1 MDGLPAS
8 ASRLKKQR
16 SRAGRSAA
24 AVGNLTGLMAGYS
37 GTPLA
42 RKLGIGS
49 QTTLVLVNAPDH
61 LGDDLDN
68 AAVAGPDGDKG
79 TSTVVVIF
87 ATEAADLELRFIE
100 AMESLPAD
108 GAIWCAW
115 PKRASKVPTD
125 ITEDR
130 LRDLFLPTG
139 MVDNKVAAI
148 DETWSG
154 LRFVV
159 RKELRRSWNS

>member
-1 MDGLPAS
+1 
-8 ASRLKKQR
+8 
-16 SRAGRSAA
+16 
-24 AVGNLTGLMAGYS
+24 MAGYS

-42 RKLGIGS
+42 RKLGIG
-49 QTTLVLVNAPDH
+49 TETRLHLINAPAS
-61 LGDDLDN
+61 L
-68 AAVAGPDGDKG
+68 AAELEVADGDAG

-87 ATEAADLELRFIE
+87 ATEADDLERRFIE
-100 AMESLPAD
+100 AMARLPPD

-115 PKRASKVPTD
+115 PKRASRVPTD
-125 ITEDR
+125 ITENL

-148 DETWSG
+148 DDVWSG

-159 RKELRRSWNS
+159 RKELRATWNA

>member
-1 MDGLPAS
+1 
-8 ASRLKKQR
+8 
-16 SRAGRSAA
+16 
-24 AVGNLTGLMAGYS
+24 MAGYS

-42 RKLGIGS
+42 KKLGIG
-49 QTTLVLVNAPDH
+49 TETRLVLVNAPTELAGELSNSA
-61 LGDDLDN
+61 LGN
-68 AAVAGPDGDKG
+68 PDADKVPQSSERA

-87 ATEAADLELRFIE
+87 AKEAADLERRFVE
-100 AMESLPAD
+100 AMEALPAD

-130 LRDLFLPTG
+130 LRELFLPTG

-148 DETWSG
+148 DEVWSG

-159 RKELRRSWNS
+159 RKELRAGWNL

>member
-1 MDGLPAS
+1 
-8 ASRLKKQR
+8 
-16 SRAGRSAA
+16 
-24 AVGNLTGLMAGYS
+24 MAGYS

-42 RKLGIGS
+42 KKLGIGPA
-49 QTTLVLVNAPDH
+49 TDLLLVNAP
-61 LGDDLDN
+61 LTL
-68 AAVAGPDGDKG
+68 AAELSESQNRASDGG
-79 TSTVVVIF
+79 TSEVVVIF
-87 ATEAADLELRFIE
+87 ASEASDLERRFLE
-100 AMESLPAD
+100 AMVSLASD

-115 PKRASKVPTD
+115 PKRTSKVATD

-148 DETWSG
+148 DEVWSG

-159 RKELRRSWNS
+159 RKELRAGWNR

>member
-1 MDGLPAS
+1 
-8 ASRLKKQR
+8 
-16 SRAGRSAA
+16 
-24 AVGNLTGLMAGYS
+24 MAGYS

-42 RKLGIGS
+42 RKLGIGTETRL
-49 QTTLVLVNAPDH
+49 QLVNAPAS
-61 LGDDLDN
+61 LTAELEE
-68 AAVAGPDGDKG
+68 ADGGAG

-87 ATEAADLELRFIE
+87 ATEAAELESRFIE
-100 AMESLPAD
+100 AMETLPPD

-115 PKRASKVPTD
+115 PKKVSKVPTD
-125 ITEDR
+125 ITENL

-148 DETWSG
+148 DDVWSG

-159 RKELRRSWNS
+159 RKELRGTWNA

>member
-1 MDGLPAS
+1 MGVPAGKL
-8 ASRLKKQR
+8 ALL
-16 SRAGRSAA
+16 
-24 AVGNLTGLMAGYS
+24 VAGYS

-42 RKLGIGS
+42 KKLGIG
-49 QTTLVLVNAPDH
+49 TATDLLLVNAPPG
-61 LGDDLDN
+61 L
-68 AAVAGPDGDKG
+68 AAELSSSQDRPSDGG
-79 TSTVVVIF
+79 TSEVVVIF
-87 ATEAADLELRFIE
+87 ASEAADLERRFLD
-100 AMESLPAD
+100 AMANLASD

-130 LRDLFLPTG
+130 LRDLFLATG

-148 DETWSG
+148 DEVWSG

-159 RKELRRSWNS
+159 RKELRAGWNT

>member
-1 MDGLPAS
+1 
-8 ASRLKKQR
+8 
-16 SRAGRSAA
+16 
-24 AVGNLTGLMAGYS
+24 MAGYS

-42 RKLGIGS
+42 RKLGIG
-49 QTTLVLVNAPDH
+49 TETRLDLVNAPAPLADE
-61 LGDDLDN
+61 LN
-68 AAVAGPDGDKG
+68 KPDGQKG
-79 TSTVVVIF
+79 TPAVVVIF
-87 ATEAADLELRFIE
+87 ATEADDLELRFIQ
-100 AMESLPAD
+100 AMATLPPD

-125 ITEDR
+125 ITENL

-148 DETWSG
+148 DDVWSG

-159 RKELRRSWNS
+159 RKELRASWNA

>member
-1 MDGLPAS
+1 MESHG
-8 ASRLKKQR
+8 K
-16 SRAGRSAA
+16 
-24 AVGNLTGLMAGYS
+24 LTTRMAGYS

-42 RKLGIGS
+42 RKLGIG
-49 QTTLVLVNAPDH
+49 TETRLHLVNAPAS
-61 LGDDLDN
+61 L
-68 AAVAGPDGDKG
+68 AAELEETDGAGG

-87 ATEAADLELRFIE
+87 ATEADDLERRFIA
-100 AMESLPAD
+100 AMATLPPD

-115 PKRASKVPTD
+115 PKKASRVPTD
-125 ITEDR
+125 ITENL

-148 DETWSG
+148 DDVWSG

-159 RKELRRSWNS
+159 RKELRGTWNA

>member
-1 MDGLPAS
+1 
-8 ASRLKKQR
+8 
-16 SRAGRSAA
+16 
-24 AVGNLTGLMAGYS
+24 MAGYS
-37 GTPLA
+37 GTPLG
-42 RKLGIGS
+42 RKLGIGP
-49 QTTLVLVNAPDH
+49 QTTLTLVNAPSRLADEI
-61 LGDDLDN
+61 DN
-68 AAVAGPDGDKG
+68 YAGANPDGAKG

-87 ATEAADLELRFIE
+87 ATEAGDLERRFTE
-100 AMESLPAD
+100 ATHTLPAD

-148 DETWSG
+148 DEIWSG

-159 RKELRRSWNS
+159 RKSCETVGTHEAARVCGGFRFFRSPRRLLVLEPVG

>member
-1 MDGLPAS
+1 
-8 ASRLKKQR
+8 
-16 SRAGRSAA
+16 
-24 AVGNLTGLMAGYS
+24 MAGYS

-42 RKLGIGS
+42 RKLGIGP
-49 QTTLVLVNAPDH
+49 QTSLVIENAPAH
-61 LGDDLDN
+61 L
-68 AAVAGPDGDKG
+68 ADKIANSAEANPEG
-79 TSTVVVIF
+79 GNPGRERDTSSVVVIF
-87 ATEAADLELRFIE
+87 ATEASELERCFID
-100 AMESLPAD
+100 AMKSLPPD

-159 RKELRRSWNS
+159 RKELRQRWNA

>member
-1 MDGLPAS
+1 M
-8 ASRLKKQR
+8 
-16 SRAGRSAA
+16 
-24 AVGNLTGLMAGYS
+24 
-37 GTPLA
+37 
-42 RKLGIGS
+42 
-49 QTTLVLVNAPDH
+49 
-61 LGDDLDN
+61 
-68 AAVAGPDGDKG
+68 
-79 TSTVVVIF
+79 IF
-87 ATEAADLELRFIE
+87 ASEAADLERRFLE
-100 AMESLPAD
+100 AMASLASD

-148 DETWSG
+148 DEVWSG

-159 RKELRRSWNS
+159 RKELRGGWNT

>member
-1 MDGLPAS
+1 
-8 ASRLKKQR
+8 
-16 SRAGRSAA
+16 
-24 AVGNLTGLMAGYS
+24 MAGYS

-42 RKLGIGS
+42 KKLGIGAE
-49 QTTLVLVNAPDH
+49 TALILVNAPSWFADEVGDH
-61 LGDDLDN
+61 S
-68 AAVAGPDGDKG
+68 AGESG
-79 TSTVVVIF
+79 TTAVVVIF
-87 ATEAADLELRFIE
+87 AQEAADLERRFIE
-100 AMESLPAD
+100 AMAELPAD
-108 GAIWCAW
+108 GAIWCVW

-148 DETWSG
+148 DDVWSG

-159 RKELRRSWNS
+159 RKELRGDWNS

>member
-1 MDGLPAS
+1 
-8 ASRLKKQR
+8 
-16 SRAGRSAA
+16 
-24 AVGNLTGLMAGYS
+24 MAGYS

-49 QTTLVLVNAPDH
+49 ETHVRLVNVP
-61 LGDDLDN
+61 
-68 AAVAGPDGDKG
+68 AAIAGELEKPDGDKALGGRG
-79 TSTVVVIF
+79 TPAVVVIF
-87 ATEAADLELRFIE
+87 ATEADDLERRFISE
-100 AMESLPAD
+100 MAALPPE

-115 PKRASKVPTD
+115 PKKASKVPTD
-125 ITEDR
+125 ITENL

-148 DETWSG
+148 DEVWSG

-159 RKELRRSWNS
+159 RKELRATWNA